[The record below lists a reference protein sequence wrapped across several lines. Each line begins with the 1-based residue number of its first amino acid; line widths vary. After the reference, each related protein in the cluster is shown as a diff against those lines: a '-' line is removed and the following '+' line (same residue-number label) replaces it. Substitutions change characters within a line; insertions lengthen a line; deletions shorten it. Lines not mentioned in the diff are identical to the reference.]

1 MLTRK
6 LPAEWNQ
13 WLLQGK
19 NLTIQRNVFM
29 KQRILSGA
37 VLVAFFAAIIVFN
50 QSFPLALN
58 IAVALIYAA
67 SIFELTKALGL
78 ARKWFLVVPSL
89 AAAAAVP
96 FCGGNEMQFLVYCL
110 YTLMLFTA
118 MILYHHETSFKEVA
132 VLYSMVVLIP
142 CALQTLVTLRSLS
155 VHHGMF
161 YVLIAVLAAWVADVG
176 AFFAGT
182 FFGKHKLCPEISPK
196 KTVEGAIGGLV
207 VNVAFV
213 MLCGLFFSQV
223 FYGGEKQ
230 VNYLSLFLIGFF
242 GTFVSM
248 LGDLSFSLIKRSC
261 HIKDFGQVIPGHGGI
276 LDRFDSVIFTAP
288 FVYLL
293 VEYLPI
299 VV

>member
-1 MLTRK
+1 MRG
-6 LPAEWNQ
+6 P
-13 WLLQGK
+13 
-19 NLTIQRNVFM
+19 
-29 KQRILSGA
+29 
-37 VLVAFFAAIIVFN
+37 FF
-50 QSFPLALN
+50 
-58 IAVALIYAA
+58 
-67 SIFELTKALGL
+67 
-78 ARKWFLVVPSL
+78 
-89 AAAAAVP
+89 
-96 FCGGNEMQFLVYCL
+96 
-110 YTLMLFTA
+110 
-118 MILYHHETSFKEVA
+118 
-132 VLYSMVVLIP
+132 
-142 CALQTLVTLRSLS
+142 
-155 VHHGMF
+155 
-161 YVLIAVLAAWVADVG
+161 
-176 AFFAGT
+176 
-182 FFGKHKLCPEISPK
+182 SPK

>member
-58 IAVALIYAA
+58 IAVALISAA

-288 FVYLL
+288 VIYYLAVAL
-293 VEYLPI
+293 M
-299 VV
+299 